1 MNGIG
6 VALLSYLVALE
17 DIREGRLQSLMPD
30 FPPLSFPL
38 SIVYP
43 SRRNLPPRTRI
54 VIEFLAELEL
64 AINSFRALPARYVSP
79 WFI

>member
-1 MNGIG
+1 MTVSVHGRFRENTAEAVHRAALNGIG

-43 SRRNLPPRTRI
+43 RGAISR
-54 VIEFLAELEL
+54 
-64 AINSFRALPARYVSP
+64 PARGS
-79 WFI
+79 